1 MAVFRVDKTADYT
14 VMSNTHLREREM
26 SLKAKGLLSLM
37 LSLPDNW
44 DYSIEGLVAI
54 CKENETA
61 IKSTLNELKKFGY
74 LEVFKLLPNQTG
86 TGRIDYI
93 YQVYERPKKQE
104 GKKQGVENLGV
115 EFLGVENQAV
125 EIQAVENQGQLNTN
139 ILNTEKEKTK
149 QSNTEKQKGVY
160 FDNNEALND
169 AFKDFIKMRNKIK
182 KPMTDNAIKRAINK
196 LNKLAGTDDDL
207 AIQIVNQSV
216 DHCWQDFY
224 PLKGNE
230 PQGKVQTT
238 QDYMNM
244 WANA

>member
-1 MAVFRVDKTADYT
+1 MATIRVNKTADYT
-14 VMSNTHLREREM
+14 VMSNTHLRDKEM

-54 CKENETA
+54 CKESETA
-61 IKSTLNELKKFGY
+61 VKSTLGELKKFGY
-74 LEVFKLLPNQTG
+74 LDISRNRTQAGLF
-86 TGRIDYI
+86 DYV
-93 YQVYERPKKQE
+93 YTVYEKPKGDKPKVDFPPMDYPPTDYPSVDE
-104 GKKQGVENLGV
+104 PSVENV
-115 EFLGVENQAV
+115 
-125 EIQAVENQGQLNTN
+125 GQLNTN
-139 ILNTEKEKTK
+139 KLNTKKENTNK
-149 QSNTEKQKGVY
+149 SNTDKQKAAY
-160 FDNNEALND
+160 YDNDRLNEA
-169 AFKDFIKMRNKIK
+169 FIEFIGMRKKIK
-182 KPMTDNAIKRAINK
+182 KPLTDNAIKRAIKK
-196 LNKLAGTDDDL
+196 LDKLAGTDDEL
-207 AIQIVNQSV
+207 AILIVEQSV

>member
-14 VMSNTHLREREM
+14 VISNTHLREREM

-54 CKENETA
+54 CKESETA
-61 IKSTLNELKKFGY
+61 IKSTLGELKKFGY
-74 LEVFKLLPNQTG
+74 LDITRNRTSAGLFDYVYTVFEKP
-86 TGRIDYI
+86 
-93 YQVYERPKKQE
+93 QVVNPKVDNPPTDNPPTDNPS
-104 GKKQGVENLGV
+104 VENV
-115 EFLGVENQAV
+115 
-125 EIQAVENQGQLNTN
+125 GQLNTN
-139 ILNTEKEKTK
+139 ILNTKKENTK
-149 QSNTEKQKGVY
+149 QSNTNKQKDVY
-160 FDNNEALND
+160 FDNNEELND

-182 KPMTDNAIKRAINK
+182 KPMTDNAIKRAINN
-196 LNKLAGTDDDL
+196 LDKLAGTDDDL

-224 PLKGNE
+224 PLKSYDGVR
-230 PQGKVQTT
+230 GKEQTA
-238 QDYMNM
+238 QDYMDM

>member
-37 LSLPDNW
+37 LSLPDTW

-139 ILNTEKEKTK
+139 ILNTKKENTK
-149 QSNTEKQKGVY
+149 QSNTKKQKAVY
-160 FDNNEALND
+160 FPQDEKLNEA
-169 AFKDFIKMRNKIK
+169 FYDFVDMRKKIK
-182 KPMTDNAIKRAINK
+182 SPLTDKAIKRAINK
-196 LNKLAGTDDDL
+196 LNDLSKGDSDL
-207 AIQIVNQSV
+207 AIQIIEESV
-216 DHCWQDFY
+216 FNCWKDFY
-224 PLKGNE
+224 PLKNKPTQSSTGNAFLD
-230 PQGKVQTT
+230 K
-238 QDYMNM
+238 
-244 WANA
+244 WANV

>member
-54 CKENETA
+54 CKESETA
-61 IKSTLNELKKFGY
+61 IKSTLGELKKFGY
-74 LEVFKLLPNQTG
+74 LDIPRNRTSAGLFDYVYTVFEKP
-86 TGRIDYI
+86 
-93 YQVYERPKKQE
+93 QVVNPKVDNPPTDNPPTDNPS
-104 GKKQGVENLGV
+104 VENV
-115 EFLGVENQAV
+115 
-125 EIQAVENQGQLNTN
+125 GQLNTN
-139 ILNTEKEKTK
+139 ILNTKKENTK
-149 QSNTEKQKGVY
+149 QSNTNKQKDVY
-160 FDNNEALND
+160 FDNNEELND

-182 KPMTDNAIKRAINK
+182 KPMTDNAIKRAINN

-224 PLKGNE
+224 PLKSYDGVR
-230 PQGKVQTT
+230 GKEQTA
-238 QDYMNM
+238 QDYMDM

>member
-14 VMSNTHLREREM
+14 VMSNTHLREKEL

-37 LSLPDNW
+37 LSLPDDW

-86 TGRIDYI
+86 TGRIDYV

-139 ILNTEKEKTK
+139 ILNTKKENTK
-149 QSNTEKQKGVY
+149 QSNTKNKISCEKEQKHKYGEYNHVLLT
-160 FDNNEALND
+160 DEERERLV
-169 AFKDFIKMRNKIK
+169 KDFGE
-182 KPMTDNAIKRAINK
+182 DVVHDAIKYLDEYIEEKHYKSHSHN
-196 LNKLAGTDDDL
+196 L
-207 AIQIVNQSV
+207 AIRRWVIDAVKKHKPQSSST
-216 DHCWQDFY
+216 
-224 PLKGNE
+224 GNAFLD
-230 PQGKVQTT
+230 K
-238 QDYMNM
+238 
-244 WANA
+244 WANV

>member
-37 LSLPDNW
+37 LSLPDTW

-86 TGRIDYI
+86 TGRIDYV

-104 GKKQGVENLGV
+104 GEKQGVENLGV
-115 EFLGVENQAV
+115 EIQPVENRT
-125 EIQAVENQGQLNTN
+125 QLITKELKNCQLLAYLSSSLLESVN
-139 ILNTEKEKTK
+139 ILLIFLEFT
-149 QSNTEKQKGVY
+149 
-160 FDNNEALND
+160 LN
-169 AFKDFIKMRNKIK
+169 FSII
-182 KPMTDNAIKRAINK
+182 
-196 LNKLAGTDDDL
+196 
-207 AIQIVNQSV
+207 
-216 DHCWQDFY
+216 
-224 PLKGNE
+224 
-230 PQGKVQTT
+230 
-238 QDYMNM
+238 
-244 WANA
+244 

>member
-54 CKENETA
+54 CKESETA
-61 IKSTLNELKKFGY
+61 IKSTLGELKKFGY
-74 LEVFKLLPNQTG
+74 LDITRNRTSAGLFDYVYTVFEKP
-86 TGRIDYI
+86 
-93 YQVYERPKKQE
+93 QVVNPKVDNPPTDNPPTDNPS
-104 GKKQGVENLGV
+104 VENV
-115 EFLGVENQAV
+115 
-125 EIQAVENQGQLNTN
+125 GQLNTN
-139 ILNTEKEKTK
+139 ILNTKKENTK
-149 QSNTEKQKGVY
+149 QSNTNKQKGVY

-182 KPMTDNAIKRAINK
+182 KPMTDNAIKRAINN

-224 PLKGNE
+224 PLKSYDGVR
-230 PQGKVQTT
+230 GKEQTA
-238 QDYMNM
+238 QDYMDM